1 MSMIPN
7 TGYFKGKTVLISG
20 ASRGIGL
27 AIAKKLAADGAN
39 IVIAAKTTR
48 PHPKLP
54 GTIYTA
60 AAEVE
65 AAGGRALPIPMDIRD
80 EKQIQRAVDLAVQ
93 QFGGIDVLVNN
104 CSAISLT
111 GTQQTDAR
119 KWDLMMDVNARGTY
133 LLTRACLPHL
143 MMSTHPHVLT
153 ISPPLSMLPQWF
165 SHHCAYTISKYGMS
179 MAVLGMAQ
187 EFATHGIAFNSLLA
201 PHRRL
206 DSCHGD
212 AQGIQRCGRP
222 GHQPPAGDHER
233 RRLLPAAAKLPPNDR
248 PLLAGRRRLSE
259 AGIEDLSSYAFDP
272 HSPLD
277 EDLFI
282 PGKVYAGP
290 QEFCGPPAEAKLHS
304 KL

>member
-93 QFGGIDVLVNN
+93 QFGGIDVLINN

-187 EFATHGIAFNSLLA
+187 EFATHGIAFNSLWPRTAVWTAAMAMLKGSN
-201 PHRRL
+201 
-206 DSCHGD
+206 D
-212 AQGIQRCGRP
+212 
-222 GHQPPAGDHER
+222 
-233 RRLLPAAAKLPPNDR
+233 AAARATSRR
-248 PLLAGRRRLSE
+248 PEIMSDAAYHLLQQNPRQTTGRFLLDDAVLSE

-272 HSPLD
+272 QSPLD

-290 QEFCGPPAEAKLHS
+290 QEFCGPPAEAKLQS